1 MMQDYIDKYA
11 HFVAHHP
18 YFILL
23 FVILLSFFAFVMIG
37 TVTTEKADLKDYLP
51 EDIEAIATLFDIE
64 DKFGSVNFIYIVIEV
79 DPAYSGSD
87 EIRDLRDP
95 QILRYVEQ
103 ISQLA
108 RHTEDVM
115 EVSSASTTIKSINDG
130 KLPQSI
136 RKVRELTSKNGL
148 LSGYISDDY
157 TMSLVKIRLIDIDA
171 NLESIE
177 IELEKIIQSTPH
189 PAGIKVSLGG
199 ASMEGQAM
207 ENAIKPD
214 MKRTSTYS
222 LIGILIVVLVLFR
235 SPKYGF
241 IPLTTILFGTLWAM
255 GYVGL
260 TGMGL
265 TSNTSG
271 VISMIMGIGIDFGIQ
286 ITTRYRFERAHQLPP
301 DAMEL
306 TLKKV
311 IMPMSTT
318 TLAALIGFQAMS
330 MGQLTFMGAMG
341 TMMSYGVAA
350 CMAAAI
356 TAVPSF
362 ILIADTLSISKIFT
376 IFTKN

>member
-1 MMQDYIDKYA
+1 MIQDYIDRYA

-18 YFILL
+18 YLILL
-23 FVILLSFFAFVMIG
+23 FVILLSSFAFVMMS
-37 TVTTEKADLKDYLP
+37 TVTTEKTDLKDYLP

-64 DKFGSVNFIYIVIEV
+64 DKFGSIDSVYIVVEV

-95 QILRYVEQ
+95 QVLRYVEQ
-103 ISQLA
+103 ISQLV

-115 EVSSASTTIKSINDG
+115 EVSSASTTIKSINNG
-130 KLPQSI
+130 RLPQSL
-136 RKVRELTSKNGL
+136 RKVKELTNKNGL
-148 LSGYISDDY
+148 LDGYISDDY
-157 TMSLVKIRLIDIDA
+157 EMSLVKIRLIDIDA
-171 NLESIE
+171 DLENIE
-177 IELEKIIQSTPH
+177 VELGKIIQSTPR

-199 ASMEGQAM
+199 QAM
-207 ENAIKPD
+207 EEQVIEKTIKPD

-265 TSNTSG
+265 SSNTSG

-286 ITTRYRFERAHQLPP
+286 VTTRYRFERAHQLPP
-301 DAMEL
+301 DAMAL
-306 TLKKV
+306 TLGKV
-311 IMPMSTT
+311 IMPMLTT

-330 MGQLTFMGAMG
+330 MGQLTFMGDMG

-350 CMAAAI
+350 CMVAAI

>member
-1 MMQDYIDKYA
+1 MIQDYIDRYA

-18 YFILL
+18 YLILL

-130 KLPQSI
+130 RLPQSL

-148 LSGYISDDY
+148 LDGYISDDY

-171 NLESIE
+171 NLKNIE
-177 IELEKIIQSTPH
+177 IELEKIIQATPH
-189 PAGIKVSLGG
+189 PAGIKMSLGG

-207 ENAIKPD
+207 EKAIKPD

-265 TSNTSG
+265 SSNTSG

-286 ITTRYRFERAHQLPP
+286 VTTRYRFERAHQLPT

-306 TLKKV
+306 TLSRV

-350 CMAAAI
+350 CMVAAI

>member
-1 MMQDYIDKYA
+1 MIQDCIDRYA

-18 YFILL
+18 YLILL
-23 FVILLSFFAFVMIG
+23 FVILLSSFAFVMMS
-37 TVTTEKADLKDYLP
+37 TVATEKTDLKDYLP

-64 DKFGSVNFIYIVIEV
+64 DKFGSVDFVYIVVEV

-95 QILRYVEQ
+95 QVLRYVEQ

-108 RHTEDVM
+108 MHTEDVM
-115 EVSSASTTIKSINDG
+115 EVSSASTMIKSINDG
-130 KLPQSI
+130 RLPQSL
-136 RKVRELTSKNGL
+136 RKVKELTSKNGL
-148 LSGYISDDY
+148 LDGYISDDY
-157 TMSLVKIRLIDIDA
+157 EMSLVKIRLVDIDA
-171 NLESIE
+171 DLDNIE
-177 IELEKIIQSTPH
+177 VELGKIIQSTPR

-199 ASMEGQAM
+199 QVMEGQAM
-207 ENAIKPD
+207 EKTIKPD
-214 MKRTSTYS
+214 MRRTSTYS

-265 TSNTSG
+265 SSDTSG

-286 ITTRYRFERAHQLPP
+286 VTTRYRFERAHQLPP
-301 DAMEL
+301 DAMAL
-306 TLKKV
+306 TLGKV
-311 IMPMSTT
+311 IMPMLTT

-330 MGQLTFMGAMG
+330 MGQLTFMGDMG

-350 CMAAAI
+350 CMVAAI
-356 TAVPSF
+356 TVVPSF

>member
-1 MMQDYIDKYA
+1 MIQDYIDRYA

-18 YFILL
+18 YLILL
-23 FVILLSFFAFVMIG
+23 FVILLSSFAFVMMS
-37 TVTTEKADLKDYLP
+37 TVTTEKTDLKDYLP

-64 DKFGSVNFIYIVIEV
+64 DKFGSVDSIYIVIEV

-95 QILRYVEQ
+95 QVLRYVEQ
-103 ISQLA
+103 ISQLV
-108 RHTEDVM
+108 RHTEDVI

-130 KLPQSI
+130 RLPQSL

-148 LSGYISDDY
+148 LDGYISDDY
-157 TMSLVKIRLIDIDA
+157 TMSLVKIRLIDTDA
-171 NLESIE
+171 DLENIE
-177 IELEKIIQSTPH
+177 VELGKIIQSTPH

-199 ASMEGQAM
+199 QTMEEQAM
-207 ENAIKPD
+207 EKSIKPD

-265 TSNTSG
+265 SSNTSG

-286 ITTRYRFERAHQLPP
+286 VTTRYRFERAHQLPP

-306 TLKKV
+306 TLRKV
-311 IMPMSTT
+311 IVPMLTT

-330 MGQLTFMGAMG
+330 MGQLTFMGDMG

-350 CMAAAI
+350 CMVAAS
-356 TAVPSF
+356 TAVPSL

-376 IFTKN
+376 MFTKN

>member
-1 MMQDYIDKYA
+1 MIQDYIDRYA

-18 YFILL
+18 YLIVL
-23 FVILLSFFAFVMIG
+23 FVILLSSFAFVMMS
-37 TVTTEKADLKDYLP
+37 TVTTEKTNIEDYLP
-51 EDIEAIATLFDIE
+51 EDIGAIATLFDIE
-64 DKFGSVNFIYIVIEV
+64 DKFGSVDSVYIVVEI

-87 EIRDLRDP
+87 ETRDLRDP

-108 RHTEDVM
+108 RHTEDVV

-130 KLPQSI
+130 KLPQSL
-136 RKVRELTSKNGL
+136 RKIRELTSKNGL
-148 LSGYISDDY
+148 LDGYISDDY

-171 NLESIE
+171 DLESIE
-177 IELEKIIQSTPH
+177 LELEKIIHSTPH
-189 PAGIKVSLGG
+189 PAGIKVSLCGS
-199 ASMEGQAM
+199 SMEGQAM

-306 TLKKV
+306 TLRKV
-311 IMPMSTT
+311 IMPMFIT

-350 CMAAAI
+350 CMVAAI

>member
-1 MMQDYIDKYA
+1 M
-11 HFVAHHP
+11 
-18 YFILL
+18 
-23 FVILLSFFAFVMIG
+23 
-37 TVTTEKADLKDYLP
+37 EK
-51 EDIEAIATLFDIE
+51 
-64 DKFGSVNFIYIVIEV
+64 
-79 DPAYSGSD
+79 
-87 EIRDLRDP
+87 
-95 QILRYVEQ
+95 
-103 ISQLA
+103 
-108 RHTEDVM
+108 
-115 EVSSASTTIKSINDG
+115 
-130 KLPQSI
+130 
-136 RKVRELTSKNGL
+136 
-148 LSGYISDDY
+148 
-157 TMSLVKIRLIDIDA
+157 
-171 NLESIE
+171 
-177 IELEKIIQSTPH
+177 
-189 PAGIKVSLGG
+189 
-199 ASMEGQAM
+199 
-207 ENAIKPD
+207 AIKPD

-306 TLKKV
+306 TLSKV

-318 TLAALIGFQAMS
+318 TLAALIGFPAMS

-341 TMMSYGVAA
+341 RMMIYGVAA

>member
-1 MMQDYIDKYA
+1 MIQDYIDRYA

-18 YFILL
+18 YLILL
-23 FVILLSFFAFVMIG
+23 FVILLSSFAFVMMS

-64 DKFGSVNFIYIVIEV
+64 DKFGSVDSVYIVIEV
-79 DPAYSGSD
+79 DPAYSDSD

-130 KLPQSI
+130 KLPQSL
-136 RKVRELTSKNGL
+136 RKVRELTNKNGL
-148 LSGYISDDY
+148 LDGYISDDY

-171 NLESIE
+171 DLESIE

-207 ENAIKPD
+207 EKAIKPD

-260 TGMGL
+260 IGMGL

-286 ITTRYRFERAHQLPP
+286 VTTRYRFERAHQLPP

-306 TLKKV
+306 TLRKV

-330 MGQLTFMGAMG
+330 MGQLTFMGDMG

-350 CMAAAI
+350 CMVAAI

>member
-1 MMQDYIDKYA
+1 MIQDYIDRYA

-18 YFILL
+18 YLILL

-130 KLPQSI
+130 KLPQSL

-148 LSGYISDDY
+148 LDGYISDDY

-171 NLESIE
+171 DLKNIE

-207 ENAIKPD
+207 EKAIKPD

-222 LIGILIVVLVLFR
+222 LVGILIVVLVLFR

-260 TGMGL
+260 IGMGL

-286 ITTRYRFERAHQLPP
+286 VTTRYRFERAHQLPP

-306 TLKKV
+306 TLRKV

>member
-171 NLESIE
+171 DLESIE

-207 ENAIKPD
+207 EKAIKPD

>member
-1 MMQDYIDKYA
+1 MIQDYIDRYA

-18 YFILL
+18 YLILL

-171 NLESIE
+171 NLKNIE
-177 IELEKIIQSTPH
+177 IELEKIIQATPH

-207 ENAIKPD
+207 EKAIKPD

>member
-171 NLESIE
+171 NLKNIE
-177 IELEKIIQSTPH
+177 IELEKIIQATPH

-207 ENAIKPD
+207 EKAIKPD

>member
-1 MMQDYIDKYA
+1 MIQDYIDRYA

-18 YFILL
+18 YLILL
-23 FVILLSFFAFVMIG
+23 FVILLSSFAFVMMS
-37 TVTTEKADLKDYLP
+37 TVTTEKTDLKDYLP

-64 DKFGSVNFIYIVIEV
+64 DKFGSVDSVYIVIEV

-95 QILRYVEQ
+95 QVLRYVEQ
-103 ISQLA
+103 ISQLV

-130 KLPQSI
+130 RLPQSL
-136 RKVRELTSKNGL
+136 RKVRELTNKNGL
-148 LSGYISDDY
+148 LDGYISDDY

-171 NLESIE
+171 DLENIE
-177 IELEKIIQSTPH
+177 VELGKIIQSTPH

-199 ASMEGQAM
+199 QAM
-207 ENAIKPD
+207 EEQAMEKTIKPD

-260 TGMGL
+260 IGMGL
-265 TSNTSG
+265 SSNTSG

-286 ITTRYRFERAHQLPP
+286 VTTRYRFERAHQLPP
-301 DAMEL
+301 DAMAL
-306 TLKKV
+306 TLEKV

-330 MGQLTFMGAMG
+330 MGQLTFMGDMG

-350 CMAAAI
+350 CMVAAI
-356 TAVPSF
+356 TAVPSL